1 MATYGD
7 ALRSN
12 NWIAIFKLY
21 SSITWGSLLLIFGKI
36 KEWKS
41 PKGLVLIAKV
51 SSVSK
56 SYNIYK

>member
-1 MATYGD
+1 MITYGD

-21 SSITWGSLLLIFGKI
+21 SSITWGSLLLILGKI

-41 PKGLVLIAKV
+41 PKGLVFIAKI

-56 SYNIYK
+56 